1 MATIKIANRHQFQ
14 EAIQQGVAL
23 IDFNAA
29 WCAPC
34 RAQAPII
41 EKIAAEL
48 QGKALVAE
56 ANVDDNIDS
65 AKEYG
70 IQSIPTLILF
80 KDGKEIQRFVGLQ
93 PEALLTQT
101 ILQTL

>member
-1 MATIKIANRHQFQ
+1 MATIKIVNRNQFQ
-14 EAIQQGVAL
+14 ETIQQGVAL

-41 EKIAAEL
+41 EKIAADF
-48 QGKALVAE
+48 QGKAVIAE

-65 AKEYG
+65 AKKYG

-80 KDGKEIQRFVGLQ
+80 KDGKEVQRFVGLQ

-101 ILQTL
+101 ILQAL